1 MSKTE
6 TFKQRYDALS
16 AQTDEMQKD
25 AAERRFEVKFE
36 DRTQI
41 KTLMEHLN
49 KGYTWKTQNAA
60 VIVSLYDQ
68 LKKQTKEML
77 ASEETT
83 ESYVIGLRGHELNGL
98 YQALLNVE
106 GQGVEAARRFITML
120 TNIGEAVG
128 TAMQELTD
136 LNSQINDA
144 HAELANLDQHIQ
156 VYGPDAT
163 YEEVEKMEA
172 SKSGNVANEVEPEL
186 EAEA

>member
-16 AQTDEMQKD
+16 AKVDATQKD

-36 DRTQI
+36 TQAQC
-41 KTLMEHLN
+41 KSLMEHLN
-49 KGYTWKTQNAA
+49 KGYSWKTQNAA

-68 LKKQTKEML
+68 LKKQLKEMN
-77 ASEETT
+77 ADAVTVDAF
-83 ESYVIGLRGHELNGL
+83 VIKLRGHELNGL

-106 GQGVEAARRFITML
+106 GQGIENARRFITLL
-120 TNIGEAVG
+120 THIGEAVG

-136 LNSQINDA
+136 LNAEINEM

-156 VYGPDAT
+156 VYGADMT

-172 SKSGNVANEVEPEL
+172 AESENVANEVEPEL